1 MAQVTQSGVQG
12 PNKEFRGLGVGVH
25 QGVRSGAGPSQAW
38 SLPGQEGHPFGIGF
52 QVLKELP
59 AP

>member
-1 MAQVTQSGVQG
+1 MTQSGVQG